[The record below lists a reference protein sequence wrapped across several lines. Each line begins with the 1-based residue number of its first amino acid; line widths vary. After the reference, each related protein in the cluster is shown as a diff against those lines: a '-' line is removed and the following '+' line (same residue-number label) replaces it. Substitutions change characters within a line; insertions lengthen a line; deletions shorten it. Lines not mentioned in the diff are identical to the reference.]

1 MERMLP
7 SALLTLVAAMNS
19 TIQEAFHRFYEPYCN
34 TYGTDVEHDKVANA
48 IMRCK
53 TGALGYNV
61 NVCEECGHVEVHNN
75 SCRNRNC
82 PNCQAIPKELW
93 VDARKAEVIDAPYFH
108 VVFTVPSE
116 LNSLI
121 LSNQKALYSLF
132 HTCVAQTLMELS
144 ASKKHLGAKTGMIQV
159 LHTWGQLLDF
169 HPHIHCIVIG
179 GGLTPSME
187 FKKCSSDFF
196 IPVRV
201 LSKKFRGKFL
211 SHLRKLYEEKE
222 LSLPANMQHLN
233 NSYEWNE
240 YINSL
245 FKKEW
250 IPFIKETFN
259 GAGNAIEYLGRYT
272 HRIAISNSRI
282 LKVTDTNVTFA
293 AKDYRNNKKI
303 EVTLD
308 GVEFIRRFLM
318 HVLPKGFVKIRN
330 YGILSNR
337 MKKKQLKLIRK
348 KLASQEYKSKLAGL
362 KMDEIILALYGVNI
376 KLCPCCQSDK
386 YHLVERYHRRE

>member
-1 MERMLP
+1 
-7 SALLTLVAAMNS
+7 MNNA
-19 TIQEAFHRFYEPYCN
+19 IQETFFRFYKPYCD
-34 TYGTDVEHDKVANA
+34 TYGINTDFDKIANA

-61 NVCEECGHVEVHNN
+61 TVCDDCGHVDIHNN

-93 VDARKAEVIDAPYFH
+93 IDARKSEVIDAPYFH

-116 LNSLI
+116 LNSLF
-121 LSNQKALYSLF
+121 LTNQKVLYSLF
-132 HTCVAQTLMELS
+132 HSCVSQTLMEL
-144 ASKKHLGAKTGMIQV
+144 AADKKYLGAKTGSIQV
-159 LHTWGQLLDF
+159 LHTWGQKLDF
-169 HPHIHCIVIG
+169 HPHIHCIVMG
-179 GGLTPSME
+179 GGLTSAQE
-187 FKKCSSDFF
+187 FKKSSSDFF

-201 LSKKFRGKFL
+201 LSKKFRGKFINL
-211 SHLRKLYEEKE
+211 LRKLYEDKK
-222 LSLPANMQHLN
+222 LSFSSNIQFLK

-240 YINSL
+240 FINSL
-245 FKKEW
+245 FQKEW

-272 HRIAISNSRI
+272 HRIAISNQRI
-282 LKVTDTNVTFA
+282 LNITDTHITFA
-293 AKDYRNNKKI
+293 AKNYRNNQKI
-303 EVTLD
+303 EVTID

-330 YGILSNR
+330 YGVLSNR

-348 KLASQEYKSKLAGL
+348 KLACQEYKSILSRL
-362 KMDEIILALYGVNI
+362 KMDELILALYGINVKI
-376 KLCPCCQSDK
+376 CPCCQSDK
-386 YHLVERYHRRE
+386 YHLVQRIVHRRI

>member
-1 MERMLP
+1 MEH
-7 SALLTLVAAMNS
+7 N
-19 TIQEAFHRFYEPYCN
+19 
-34 TYGTDVEHDKVANA
+34 KVANA

-61 NVCEECGHVEVHNN
+61 SACDECGHVEVHNN

-93 VDARKAEVIDAPYFH
+93 VDARKSEVIDAPYFH
-108 VVFTVPSE
+108 VIFTVPSE
-116 LNSLI
+116 LNPLF
-121 LSNQKALYSLF
+121 LANQKTMYSLF
-132 HTCVAQTLMELS
+132 HSCVSQTLMDLS
-144 ASKKHLGAKTGMIQV
+144 ADKKYLGAKSGMIQV
-159 LHTWGQLLDF
+159 LHTWGQKMDF

-179 GGLTPSME
+179 GGLTPLLE
-187 FKKCSSDFF
+187 FKSCSSDFF

-211 SHLRKLYEEKE
+211 SHLRKLYEDKK
-222 LSLPANMQHLN
+222 LSLSSGMQHLN

-240 YINSL
+240 YINCL
-245 FKKEW
+245 FQKEW

-272 HRIAISNSRI
+272 HRIVISNSRI
-282 LKVTDTNVTFA
+282 LSITESQVTFS

-303 EVTLD
+303 EITLD

-337 MKKKQLKLIRK
+337 MKKRQLKLIRK

-362 KMDEIILALYGVNI
+362 KMDKLILTLYGINVN
-376 KLCPCCQSDK
+376 LCPCCQSEN
-386 YHLVERYHRRE
+386 YHLVERYHRRI

>member
-1 MERMLP
+1 
-7 SALLTLVAAMNS
+7 
-19 TIQEAFHRFYEPYCN
+19 
-34 TYGTDVEHDKVANA
+34 
-48 IMRCK
+48 
-53 TGALGYNV
+53 
-61 NVCEECGHVEVHNN
+61 
-75 SCRNRNC
+75 
-82 PNCQAIPKELW
+82 
-93 VDARKAEVIDAPYFH
+93 
-108 VVFTVPSE
+108 
-116 LNSLI
+116 
-121 LSNQKALYSLF
+121 
-132 HTCVAQTLMELS
+132 MELS
-144 ASKKHLGAKTGMIQV
+144 ADKKYLGVKSGMIQV
-159 LHTWGQLLDF
+159 LHTWGQKMDF

-179 GGLTPSME
+179 GGLTPLLE
-187 FKKCSSDFF
+187 FRSCSSDFF

-211 SHLRKLYEEKE
+211 GHLRRLYEDKK
-222 LSLPANMQHLN
+222 LSFSSHMQCLN

-245 FKKEW
+245 FQKEW

-282 LKVTDTNVTFA
+282 LRISNTQVTFS

-362 KMDEIILALYGVNI
+362 IMDELILTLYGINVN
-376 KLCPCCQSDK
+376 LCPCCQSNS
-386 YHLVERYHRRE
+386 YHLVERYHRRI